1 MCWEIS
7 IIVNLQ
13 KDTPENR
20 ASLDVDAGNGDDFL
34 VSGDFPKFK
43 LLCGPCACSL
53 MKDARGN
60 IIGLVPTI
68 EHFLSQSLV
77 KSVDAFWYWISEK
90 PKDPP
95 MEKLEMSEF
104 CRLYES
110 AELKQ
115 DTVFRVFKKW
125 TSYISRR

>member
-7 IIVNLQ
+7 IVVNLQ
-13 KDTPENR
+13 KYTPKNR
-20 ASLDVDAGNGDDFL
+20 ASLHVDVGNTDDFV
-34 VSGDFPKFK
+34 VSGDFPKFN
-43 LLCGPCACSL
+43 LLWGPCACSL
-53 MKDARGN
+53 MKDPRGK

-68 EHFLSQSLV
+68 EHFLSQSVV

-90 PKDPP
+90 PKAPP

-104 CRLYES
+104 CRLYDS
-110 AELKQ
+110 AKLRQ

-125 TSYISRR
+125 TSYISK

>member
-7 IIVNLQ
+7 IVVNLQ
-13 KDTPENR
+13 KDTLKNR
-20 ASLDVDAGNGDDFL
+20 ASLDVDVGNGDDFL

-43 LLCGPCACSL
+43 LLYGPCACNL
-53 MKDARGN
+53 MKDPCGI

-90 PKDPP
+90 PKGPP

-104 CRLYES
+104 CRRYDS

-115 DTVFRVFKKW
+115 DTVFRIFKKW
-125 TSYISRR
+125 TSYISR

>member
-7 IIVNLQ
+7 IVVNLQ
-13 KDTPENR
+13 KDTPKSR
-20 ASLDVDAGNGDDFL
+20 ASLNVDVVKNDNF
-34 VSGDFPKFK
+34 VIFGDFPKFK
-43 LLCGPCACSL
+43 LLWGPCACDL
-53 MKDARGN
+53 VKDTRGK

-68 EHFLSQSLV
+68 EHFLSQSVV

-90 PKDPP
+90 PKTPP

-104 CRLYES
+104 CRLYDS

-125 TSYISRR
+125 TSYIPK